1 MKMDRDGKNC
11 YGEKMTNAADFAAD
25 EVRGFSVD
33 LERFSADIANRIV
46 EMLLRLQVELVTL
59 LLRYDFGQ
67 VSLTRAK
74 LARMEKLLQQT
85 RETIATRYGT
95 MRNEVHSDLRAVAS
109 LSSKNAAAGINEA
122 VGVTIAT
129 TGLAPERLRALVDGT
144 LIEGAPSKQWWADQA
159 ATTLRNFTNEVQK
172 GYASGEG
179 AAEIA
184 KRITGTKANG
194 YADGAMSIS
203 KRNAIALIRTSVQA
217 VSNSARTETF
227 ENNDDIVENLQQI
240 STLDGRTTIICKA
253 RSGLQW
259 DLKTKEPVGHVIPW
273 NGGCPLHWNCRS
285 VNVAVLK
292 PLNKIPNKKKKS
304 IEEEG
309 TQSSMDGQ
317 VPGDMDYQ
325 DWLRTRPESFQK
337 EALGIGRWKL
347 WKEGKV
353 TLPQMLDMR
362 GNPLTLAEL
371 QRKYG

>member
-1 MKMDRDGKNC
+1 MVQS
-11 YGEKMTNAADFAAD
+11 MTNAADFAAD

-33 LERFSADIANRIV
+33 LERFSADISDRILA
-46 EMLLRLQVELVTL
+46 MLLLLQEEIVTL

-74 LARMEKLLQQT
+74 LNRMEKLLQQT
-85 RETIATRYGT
+85 RETIATRYGA
-95 MRNEVHSDLRAVAS
+95 MRTEVHFDLREVAS
-109 LSSKNAAAGINEA
+109 LSSKNAAAGINAA
-122 VGVTIAT
+122 VQVNIAT

-179 AAEIA
+179 GAEIA
-184 KRITGTKANG
+184 KRITGTEANG
-194 YADGAMSIS
+194 YADGVMSVS

-227 ENNDDIVENLQQI
+227 ENNDDIIENVQQI
-240 STLDGRTTIICKA
+240 STLDGRTTLTCKS

-259 DLKTKEPVGHVIPW
+259 NIKTKEPVGHWIPW
-273 NGGCPLHWNCRS
+273 NGGPPLHWSCRS
-285 VNVAVLK
+285 VTVAVLK
-292 PLNKIPNKKKKS
+292 PLSGIPKKKKQS
-304 IEEEG
+304 IEEAG
-309 TQSSMDGQ
+309 TQASMDGQ

-325 DWLRTRPESFQK
+325 DWLRTRGVAFQK
-337 EALGIGRWKL
+337 EVLGIGRWKL
-347 WKEGKV
+347 WSEGKL